1 MTNQNTFL
9 YPIFMALE
17 IATGLHI
24 LEKIEKR
31 LRVLSDNIGIKNEK
45 SLVIE
50 GHLVIAVF
58 HL

>member
-1 MTNQNTFL
+1 MSGELNRKLMTNQNTLL

-45 SLVIE
+45 SWS
-50 GHLVIAVF
+50 
-58 HL
+58 

>member
-1 MTNQNTFL
+1 
-9 YPIFMALE
+9 MALE